1 MGMNEPTP
9 YELLGVSDAAS
20 FEEIRDARDRLLKLC
35 EGDDAQSEAIEAAY
49 DGVLMDRL
57 RARKEGRVTV
67 PDLIRFPEKNSLPA
81 APPVPTLPQNTPN
94 WLRDALDRPDPQSL
108 AISVAG
114 FAGLAALAVL
124 APQGT
129 STWLSLAFFF
139 GVFWLNRKQKK
150 LGRAFLL
157 TFLGF
162 VVGVTLALTLQTWAA
177 TPFAGGTFPNTPS
190 TFLILT
196 VMWLVAAFL
205 C

>member
-1 MGMNEPTP
+1 MNEPTP

-20 FEEIRDARDRLLKLC
+20 FEEVRDARDRLLKAC
-35 EGDDAQSEAIEAAY
+35 EGDDAQAEAIEAAY
-49 DGVLMDRL
+49 DGILMDRL

-67 PDLIRFPEKNSLPA
+67 PDRIRFPEKSSLPA
-81 APPVPTLPQNTPN
+81 APPVPTLPQNTPH

-108 AISVAG
+108 AISGAV
-114 FAGLAALAVL
+114 FAGLAAFATL

-139 GVFWLNRKQKK
+139 AVFWLNRKQRK

-162 VVGVTLALTLQTWAA
+162 VVGVTLALLLQTWAA
-177 TPFAGGTFPNTPS
+177 TPFAGGVFPNAPS

-196 VMWLVAAFL
+196 VMWLVTAFL
-205 C
+205 V